1 MQSTPWQAFY
11 IDIQAI
17 RTTSS
22 TQFLKP
28 DKPFPDGPQNGGVT
42 PWRSLLAQSF
52 LETQEIKA
60 RSWADRS
67 QKVFLS
73 LRPGTRASAGSVHHK
88 HGQAMEENLSENI
101 SEWGTD
107 TYQLMESVVLM
118 ILKVKGKKEMAT
130 VNEIW
135 FTSVSHFSLLT
146 QYSHVQFKSVC
157 VYMYIISAQGE
168 TMSSE
173 RHNSISWAGLVLLRR
188 GTVLWLLTR
197 KEHPYASKT
206 MSDVFW

>member
-1 MQSTPWQAFY
+1 MVHRRGGTP
-11 IDIQAI
+11 
-17 RTTSS
+17 R
-22 TQFLKP
+22 
-28 DKPFPDGPQNGGVT
+28 
-42 PWRSLLAQSF
+42 RSALAQSF

-60 RSWADRS
+60 RSWAGRS

-73 LRPGTRASAGSVHHK
+73 LRPGTRASASRVCHK

-107 TYQLMESVVLM
+107 TYQLMERAVLM
-118 ILKVKGKKEMAT
+118 TLKVKRKKEMAT

-135 FTSVSHFSLLT
+135 FSSVSHFSLLPK
-146 QYSHVQFKSVC
+146 YSHVQFKSVC

-168 TMSSE
+168 TMYSE
-173 RHNSISWAGLVLLRR
+173 RHNRISWVGLVLLRR
-188 GTVLWLLTR
+188 GTVLWLLRR

-206 MSDVFW
+206 MADGFW